1 MKKRRVARS
10 LFGLG
15 LAGLLIAVMFSI
27 SVVAAT
33 AGEQQTA
40 VYLQGGEVAAYWDP
54 SDGYSGEIG
63 LMQNLYETLLYYDAA
78 SETISPRLAVSYE
91 ASEDGKTW
99 TFKLREGVKF
109 HTGNVMDA
117 YTVKA
122 SIDRTIERDKGG
134 AFIWSS
140 VDSIEVVDDY
150 TVRFHLRRQAPLNLI
165 STASYSAYIFDPKFS
180 DHDWFNAGNDSGTGP
195 YTVESSEGS
204 EKVIVR
210 KFDEYWGGW
219 EGKHFDHVVFLT
231 MSEASTR
238 RLMMETGKADFCES
252 LPPTD
257 IDVLKSNPALR
268 VEINPSFINLVV
280 LYNTQKGPLDNPL
293 VRRAL
298 SYLIPYQDT
307 VQVSLGGYGQVSR
320 GVVPDGLWGHS
331 DRVEAFAYSPSTAK
345 ALLTQAGYP
354 NGGLTLFLTY
364 PSGYDDIR
372 TTVELWKSACA
383 ELNITLDA
391 RAMPTAERNAIA
403 RSPDKEKRQDI
414 YLFFWWPDYSNPDSY
429 LGAMFKTQEK
439 PSYGLAYYSNPIFDA
454 LYDYAVTLPAASKEA
469 TDMMVELQNIL
480 QRDAP
485 GIAVWDMASRRVL
498 SASLKGYVDNAG
510 YANVVFWYNCYRE

>member
-1 MKKRRVARS
+1 MARGMARLS
-10 LFGLG
+10 FRIG
-15 LAGLLIAVMFSI
+15 LASLLI
-27 SVVAAT
+27 VAAMSSLVIVAT
-33 AGEQQTA
+33 AEEPQTA
-40 VYLQGGEVAAYWDP
+40 VYLQGSEVAGYWDP

-63 LMQNLYETLLYYDAA
+63 LMQNLYDTLLYYDAA
-78 SETISPRLAVSYE
+78 SNEISPRLAISCE
-91 ASEDGKTW
+91 SSEDGKTW

-117 YTVKA
+117 NAVKA
-122 SIDRTIERDKGG
+122 SIERTMERDKGG

-140 VDSIEVVDDY
+140 VDSIEVVDNY
-150 TVRFHLRRQAPLNLI
+150 TVRFHLSKEAPLNLI
-165 STASYSAYIFDPKFS
+165 STASYAAYIFDPKFS
-180 DHDWFNAGNDSGTGP
+180 DHDWFTAGNDSGTGP

-204 EKVIVR
+204 EKVIVK
-210 KFDEYWGGW
+210 KFDDYWGGW

-231 MSEASTR
+231 VSEASTR

-257 IDVLKSNPALR
+257 IDALKNNPNLQ
-268 VEINPSFINLVV
+268 VEINPSFINLVA
-280 LYNTQKGPLDNPL
+280 LYNTQKAPLDSPL

-298 SYLIPYQDT
+298 SYLIPYEDT
-307 VQVSLGGYGQVSR
+307 VKVSLGGYGQVSR
-320 GVVPDGLWGHS
+320 GVVPHGLWGHS
-331 DRVEAFAYSPSTAK
+331 DRVEAFTYSPTTAK
-345 ALLTQAGYP
+345 ALLTEAGYP
-354 NGGLTLFLTY
+354 NGGLTLVLTY

-383 ELNITLDA
+383 EVGITLDA

-414 YLFFWWPDYSNPDSY
+414 YLLFWWPDYSNPDSY
-429 LGAMFKTQEK
+429 LGAMFRTQKT
-439 PSYGLAYYSNPIFDA
+439 PSYGLAYYSNPVFDG
-454 LYDYAVTLPAASKEA
+454 LYDYAVTLPAGSQEA

-485 GIAVWDMASRRVL
+485 GIAVWDMPSRRVL
-498 SASLKGYVDNAG
+498 SASLKGYVDNAA

>member
-1 MKKRRVARS
+1 MERTRLSLRVGLVA
-10 LFGLG
+10 LLVGVAMFGLV
-15 LAGLLIAVMFSI
+15 AV
-27 SVVAAT
+27 AT
-33 AGEQQTA
+33 AEEPQTA
-40 VYLQGGEVAAYWDP
+40 VHLQGAEVAGYWDP

-78 SETISPRLAVSYE
+78 SNTISPRLAISYE
-91 ASEDGKTW
+91 ASEDGRTW

-117 YTVKA
+117 YAVKA
-122 SIDRTIERDKGG
+122 SIERTLERDKGA
-134 AFIWSS
+134 AFVWSS

-150 TVRFHLRRQAPLNLI
+150 TVQFHLRYTAPLDLI
-165 STASYSAYIFDPKFS
+165 STSSYGAYIFDPEFS

-195 YTVESSEGS
+195 YTVDSNDGS
-204 EKVIVR
+204 EKVITK
-210 KFDEYWGGW
+210 KFAEYWGGW
-219 EGKHFDHVVFLT
+219 EGKHFDYVAYLT
-231 MSEASTR
+231 VSEASTR
-238 RLMMETGKADFCES
+238 RLMMETCQADFCEQ

-257 IDVLKSNPALR
+257 IEALR
-268 VEINPSFINLVV
+268 NNSAVQIEINPSFINLVAF
-280 LYNTQKGPLDNPL
+280 YNTQRAPLDNPL

-298 SYLIPYQDT
+298 SYLIPYQDALD
-307 VQVSLGGYGQVSR
+307 VSLGGYGNVSR

-331 DRVEAFAYSPSTAK
+331 DRVEAFAYSPTTAK

-354 NGGLTLFLTY
+354 DGGLTFVLTY
-364 PSGYDDIR
+364 PAGYDNIR
-372 TTVELWKSACA
+372 QTVELWKSACA

-414 YLFFWWPDYSNPDSY
+414 YLLFWWPDYSNPDSY
-429 LGAMFKTQEK
+429 LGAMFRTQER
-439 PSYGLAYYSNPIFDA
+439 PSYGLAYYSNPVFDA
-454 LYDYAVTLPAASKEA
+454 LYDYAVTLPAGSQGAI
-469 TDMMVELQNIL
+469 DMMIELQNIL

-485 GIAVWDMASRRVL
+485 GIAVWDMASQRVL
-498 SASLKGYVDNAG
+498 SASLRGYVDNAA